1 MSQTITVHT
10 MQEIQNEVKK
20 QVAQELDFLY
30 REMEKIRTRMNDLE
44 QVISI
49 YNGGLK
55 VVKKNKQ

>member
-1 MSQTITVHT
+1 